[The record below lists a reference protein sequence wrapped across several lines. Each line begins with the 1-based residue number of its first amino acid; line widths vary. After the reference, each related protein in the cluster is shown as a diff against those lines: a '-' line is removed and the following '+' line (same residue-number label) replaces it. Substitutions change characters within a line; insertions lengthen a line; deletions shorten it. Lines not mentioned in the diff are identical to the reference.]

1 MSNDQEYQALRRQ
14 MIESQ
19 LRERGIHDP
28 RVLDAM
34 LRVPRHEFV
43 SPDLR
48 HLAYRD
54 TPLPIGDE
62 QTISQPYVVAL
73 MTQMLQL
80 TGTESVLEIGT
91 GSGYQTA
98 ILCTLAVQVYTLE
111 RHPRLAQR
119 AAQTLSRLDFDNVE
133 ILVGDGSQGL
143 ADMAPFDAIIV
154 AAAAPA
160 LPGPLRSQLRER
172 GGRMVLPIGDR
183 KNQFLE
189 IITRQGNRWEI
200 ERTEPV
206 RFVPLV
212 GRYGFREIP
221 ADKSEND
228 DTSAS
233 V

>member
-1 MSNDQEYQALRRQ
+1 MSNDSNYQALRRQ
-14 MIESQ
+14 MVENQ
-19 LRERGIHDP
+19 LRARGIDDP

-34 LRVPRHEFV
+34 QRVPRHEFV

-54 TPLPIGDE
+54 TPLPIGED

-73 MTQMLQL
+73 MTAMLRL
-80 TGTESVLEIGT
+80 TGTETVLEVGT

-98 ILCTLAVQVYTLE
+98 ILCTLATQVYSLE

-119 AAQTLSRLDFDNVE
+119 AAQTLSRLDYQNVE
-133 ILVGDGSQGL
+133 IHVGDGSQGL
-143 ADMAPFDAIIV
+143 PDMSPFDAIIV

-160 LPGPLRSQLRER
+160 LPGPLRSQLCER

-183 KNQFLE
+183 KNQYLE
-189 IITRQGNRWEI
+189 IITRLGNRWEI
-200 ERTEPV
+200 QRAEPV
-206 RFVPLV
+206 KFVPLI
-212 GRYGFREIP
+212 GRYGFKETP
-221 ADKSEND
+221 LDKSEHD
-228 DTSAS
+228 DAAAS

>member
-1 MSNDQEYQALRRQ
+1 MNNDQEYQALRSQ
-14 MIESQ
+14 MVETQ
-19 LRERGIHDP
+19 LRERGIDDP
-28 RVLDAM
+28 HVLDAM
-34 LRVPRHEFV
+34 RRVPRHEFI
-43 SPDLR
+43 SPELR

-62 QTISQPYVVAL
+62 QTISQPYVVAS
-73 MTQMLQL
+73 MTQMLHL
-80 TGTESVLEIGT
+80 TGAEYVLEIGT

-98 ILCTLAVQVYTLE
+98 ILCTLAEQVYTLE
-111 RHPRLAQR
+111 RQPRLALR
-119 AAQTLSRLDFDNVE
+119 AAQTLSRLGYDNVE

-172 GGRMVLPIGDR
+172 GGRMVLPIGDK
-183 KNQFLE
+183 KNQYLE
-189 IITRQGNRWEI
+189 IITRQGNRWEM

-206 RFVPLV
+206 KFVPLI
-212 GRYGFREIP
+212 GRYGFKETTVDR
-221 ADKSEND
+221 SEND
-228 DTSAS
+228 DAAAS

>member
-1 MSNDQEYQALRRQ
+1 MSNETQFQALRRQ
-14 MIESQ
+14 MVESQ

-34 LRVPRHEFV
+34 SRVPRHEFV

-54 TPLPIGDE
+54 TPLPIGED
-62 QTISQPYVVAL
+62 QTISQPYIVAL
-73 MTQMLQL
+73 MAQMLQL
-80 TGTESVLEIGT
+80 TGTEYVLEVGT

-98 ILCTLAVQVYTLE
+98 VLCTLSAQVYSLE

-119 AAQTLSRLDFDNVE
+119 AAQTLSRLNYENVE
-133 ILVGDGSQGL
+133 IHVGDGSQGL
-143 ADMAPFDAIIV
+143 PDMSPFDAIIV

-172 GGRMVLPIGDR
+172 GGRMVLPVGDR
-183 KNQFLE
+183 KNQYLE
-189 IITRQGNRWEI
+189 MVTRHGNRWEI

-206 RFVPLV
+206 KFVPLI
-212 GRYGFREIP
+212 GRYGFKESPQDRTE
-221 ADKSEND
+221 SD
-228 DTSAS
+228 DTAAS